1 MCRTCSSHAIFHTIP
16 FIYLMEKERILGNAM
31 NVPALSYNQKQRQ
44 KYTFRGHHE
53 VFNIWNPHLAANVDF
68 MGIETRGPPHQ
79 QHVRDIEGLTI
90 GHVPRQLCNIISIP
104 MRVHRTLK
112 HAICIYMGEMVHDHQ
127 GPKLKVMYLL
137 EFDPGVSLQTI
148 ANHMQMYKCVHSE
161 NFYCCISLCYENLV
175 RLN

>member
-1 MCRTCSSHAIFHTIP
+1 MYKRRPMVGRSFVMKCVPEPENTYDC
-16 FIYLMEKERILGNAM
+16 NAVKVIAP
-31 NVPALSYNQKQRQ
+31 NVDEL
-44 KYTFRGHHE
+44 
-53 VFNIWNPHLAANVDF
+53 ANVDF

-79 QHVRDIEGLTI
+79 QYVSDIVGLTI

-137 EFDPGVSLQTI
+137 KFDPSISLQTI
-148 ANHMQMYKCVHSE
+148 ANHMQMYNCVPSE
-161 NFYCCISLCYENLV
+161 NFYC
-175 RLN
+175 